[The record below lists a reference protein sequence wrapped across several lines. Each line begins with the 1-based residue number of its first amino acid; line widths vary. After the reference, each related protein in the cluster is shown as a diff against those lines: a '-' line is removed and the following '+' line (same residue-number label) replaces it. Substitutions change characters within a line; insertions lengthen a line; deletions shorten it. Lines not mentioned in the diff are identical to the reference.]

1 MSPPWRDDAL
11 NDMRFKGMLELFH
24 LNHTFHDFCSPPP
37 PQPLCIIR
45 SHGIQR
51 LGSLNKTHLYFLIKT
66 EFNK

>member
-1 MSPPWRDDAL
+1 MIFVA
-11 NDMRFKGMLELFH
+11 
-24 LNHTFHDFCSPPP
+24 PP